1 MPPDRSPDDL
11 SGLFGQSEDGWREY
25 RRLILAELER
35 INKSIIEINK
45 KMEQFRADEI
55 SQIKVAIAMLQ
66 VKSGVWGAAAGLAVA
81 IGAALLKYVAG
92 H

>member
-1 MPPDRSPDDL
+1 MGPHDRS
-11 SGLFGQSEDGWREY
+11 SEESHLTEDSWREY

-35 INKSIIEINK
+35 INKSIVDINAK
-45 KMEQFRADEI
+45 IEQFRADEI

-66 VKSGVWGAAAGLAVA
+66 VKSGVWGAIAALAVTL
-81 IGAALLKYVAG
+81 GAALLKYAAG